1 MRAWATA
8 LFSITTAVVIGGGA
22 WRSGELPGPALRAAQ
37 SSGSVAATT
46 SPQQKRNSGAR
57 TANSQCKIPED
68 SFQADLRKLLKRR
81 VGTATPGDDQIC
93 NIAAKDISAIRI
105 VFALLP
111 DPAHTN
117 LPLFFDRQIDALQ
130 QGAQDSGWIFDESI
144 MPWDNK
150 EHPESTDFRTRDAQ
164 EQSEK
169 EKQKQPGLIVFHN
182 PPGPDRALEHLLVFV
197 IAESPTGGIHKDQ
210 FGNALDLTQELMGR
224 SPIPLYILGP
234 TFSGSLQSLSEF
246 LQGCHG
252 NNQCGPAMIYSG
264 TISNCSAVT
273 IFKKQQSG
281 PQVQFQSLQEYDEN
295 VISRFL
301 EFAKQR
307 QYAPEQ
313 IAILSEDETT
323 YGYTELPLE
332 TNNHDECAPATAER
346 MATHLYFPREISQL
360 RKAYQHNAEATAN
373 KGQRTTLP
381 LNLES
386 SGNPDDTVRQYS
398 RNQLPLSQEAVLLG
412 LVAALKKHNSELVL
426 LRATDPFDQLF
437 LARFLRQAYPRGRII
452 VMGADL
458 LFSREIQDASL
469 HGVMALSTYNPVS
482 GDEHDLTHNEVTA
495 PASGIGKNQSTD
507 AAALHSDRVF
517 PSSNSAGTYNAT
529 KLLLNAALSAPEAK
543 DPSKSRLCSQVP
555 RVHLVQYRP
564 PRLGQWNFG
573 ETEWK
578 PSRPPVYLSVLGHEG
593 FWDVAIFPGGEAPKG
608 LVTAFSK
615 NLQEELSDALHCPN
629 CSLVAGRPATPPPDN
644 LPLVCDPEEFSII
657 NSAGA
662 ARITAG
668 NQVDLP
674 KDWQVFWIVVI
685 GISLLYAYFVWTAS
699 VLSTSEAVAHLAP
712 PYRDSRRILFI
723 STGYLHFLLLVTVL
737 WPYEYFSQ
745 RAPVEFL
752 VVVCAVI
759 TVMIV
764 GFADM
769 FRRGSRRLPWVFAG
783 ACLVTCI
790 AILSV
795 WRGDYVDYMF
805 VWRSVNL
812 TSGVSPLLSILLLLF
827 AGLWALWS
835 ALSGASLVGKRRP
848 VLPRALALPAKTSPA
863 ILDAIRSILED
874 DQQRLLDYINPNFW
888 DFRALVVMTLAVL
901 VFLEVGHSLRP
912 IHTLERPGY
921 EHLLAF
927 LIAFTLSLLV
937 RGLLRLQSIWTELRR
952 LLQSLDMFHLV
963 RAFKDLTGFAWSPLW
978 RMGSGDILTLRK
990 IIRSKLDAATAIRNT
1005 RFGSETFRTTAENV
1019 INRGKQV
1026 RVDYG
1031 AAMDYSLQSPAW
1043 QLLRSPINWFRR
1055 INEQGKLETKLI
1067 KSTWKLQRLVAKL
1080 GAHAL
1085 VFLAEQWSHTTKANG
1100 QNEESKDLTKTLTA
1114 AIQRASIHRRRD
1126 VKDLLSDRCNEE
1138 VRLCE
1143 HLLALIYTDFILV
1156 VVIRIRTLAM
1166 STAGVYILLLLA
1178 LSVYPFQPQ
1187 LGIRAWLMVLLGIIV
1202 AIVGMIYAQMH
1213 RDAVLSYIT
1222 DTKPGELG
1230 SDFWVRIVSFVALP
1244 LLSLLAS
1251 QFPEIGGTI
1260 SSWLEPAMHALK

>member
-8 LFSITTAVVIGGGA
+8 FLSVTTAVVIGSGS
-22 WRSGELPGPALRAAQ
+22 WHSGEAPAPAPRAAQ
-37 SSGSVAATT
+37 SSGNVIATA
-46 SPQQKRNSGAR
+46 PVKR
-57 TANSQCKIPED
+57 ANPDKAKTGTRKAQNQCGIPED
-68 SFQADLRKLLKRR
+68 SFQADLRNLLRR
-81 VGTATPGDDQIC
+81 GVAAAGTGDDQSCSITV
-93 NIAAKDISAIRI
+93 KDAGTIRI
-105 VFALLP
+105 LFALLP

-130 QGAQDSGWIFDESI
+130 QGAQDSGWMFDESA

-164 EQSEK
+164 EQAEK
-169 EKQKQPGLIVFHN
+169 EKQKQPGLVIFHRL
-182 PPGPDRALEHLLVFV
+182 PGPDRPLEHLLVFV
-197 IAESPTGGIHKDQ
+197 IAESPTGGIHKEQ
-210 FGNALDLTQELMGR
+210 FRNALGLTKELMGK

-246 LQGCHG
+246 LQECGG
-252 NNQCGPAMIYSG
+252 KQCGPATIYSG
-264 TISNCSAVT
+264 TISDCSAVA
-273 IFKKQQSG
+273 IFQKQKYESK
-281 PQVQFQSLQEYDEN
+281 VEIQSLQEYDDN

-323 YGYTELPLE
+323 YGYRPPE
-332 TNNHDECAPATAER
+332 TSQNSKCAPDTAEATA
-346 MATHLYFPREISQL
+346 AHLYFPREISQL
-360 RKAYQHNAEATAN
+360 RKAYQHNAEAALN

-412 LVAALKKHNSELVL
+412 LVAELKKHNSELVL
-426 LRATDPFDQLF
+426 VRATDPFDQLF

-452 VMGADL
+452 VIGADL

-469 HGVMALSTYNPVS
+469 HGVMALSTYNPVP
-482 GDEHDLTHNEVTA
+482 GAEHDFAHNEMRA
-495 PASGIGKNQSTD
+495 PASGTGEH
-507 AAALHSDRVF
+507 LDRIF

-529 KLLLNAALSAPEAK
+529 KLLLNATLSPTEVK
-543 DPSKSRLCSQVP
+543 NLPNSRLCSQVP
-555 RVHLVQYRP
+555 RVHLVQYRS
-564 PRLGQWNFG
+564 PRGQSSFG
-573 ETEWK
+573 ETEWR
-578 PSRPPVYLSVLGHEG
+578 PSRPPVYLSVLGHDG
-593 FWDVAIFPGGEAPKG
+593 FWDVAIFPESEAPIG
-608 LVTAFSK
+608 LVKTFFRD
-615 NLQEELSDALHCPN
+615 LHDELFAPCPD
-629 CSLVAGRPATPPPDN
+629 CSASASRPATQPPDN
-644 LPLVCDPEEFSII
+644 LPLVCDPEELYTI
-657 NSAGA
+657 NSGEA
-662 ARITAG
+662 ASINAS
-668 NQVDLP
+668 NQMDLP
-674 KDWQVFWIVVI
+674 KDWQVFWIIVI

-712 PYRDSRRILFI
+712 PYHDSRRYLFI
-723 STGYLHFLLLVTVL
+723 STAYLHFLLLATVL
-737 WPYEYFSQ
+737 WPYEYFSR

-752 VVVCAVI
+752 VVAFAAVA
-759 TVMIV
+759 VMIV
-764 GFADM
+764 GFADIY
-769 FRRGSRRLPWVFAG
+769 RRGARRLSWVFAV
-783 ACLVTCI
+783 ACLATCI
-790 AILSV
+790 AILFV
-795 WRGDYVDYMF
+795 WQGDYVDYMF

-835 ALSGASLVGKRRP
+835 ALSGASLVGMRRP
-848 VLPRALALPAKTSPA
+848 ALPRNSFVPGQTSPA
-863 ILDAIRSILED
+863 IRDAIRPILQK
-874 DQQRLLDYINPNFW
+874 DQTRLLQYIDPNFW
-888 DFRALVVMTLAVL
+888 DLRALVAMTLVIL
-901 VFLEVGHSLRP
+901 VFLELGHSLRP

-921 EHLLAF
+921 ELLLAL

-937 RGLLRLQSIWTELRR
+937 RGLMRLQSIWTELRR
-952 LLQSLDMFHLV
+952 LLQSLDMFHLGQ
-963 RAFKDLTGFAWSPLW
+963 AFKDLTGFAWSPLW
-978 RMGSGDILTLRK
+978 RMGSGDILILRK
-990 IIRSKLDAATAIRNT
+990 IIRSKLEAAQAIRNA
-1005 RFGSETFRTTAENV
+1005 RFGSQEFQTAV
-1019 INRGKQV
+1019 KDTIKQGKQV
-1026 RVDYG
+1026 REVYG
-1031 AAMDYSLQSPAW
+1031 IAMDYSLRSSAW

-1055 INEQGKLETKLI
+1055 INEQGELETKLI
-1067 KSTWKLQRLVAKL
+1067 KSTWKAQRRVARV

-1085 VFLAEQWSHTTKANG
+1085 AFVAEQRSRSNAING
-1100 QNEESKDLTKTLTA
+1100 QKGEKRTLAGIITTA
-1114 AIQRASIHRRRD
+1114 TRTALINRKRD
-1126 VKDLLSDRCNEE
+1126 IKGLLSDKCNEE

-1166 STAGVYILLLLA
+1166 SIAGVYVLLLLA

-1202 AIVGMIYAQMH
+1202 AVVGMIYAQMH
-1213 RDAVLSYIT
+1213 RDSVLSYIT